1 MAGGRTIRTLKKRE
15 AFLTAL
21 RAHGNVSE
29 ACAAALI
36 GRQSAY
42 EWRRDDPEFAAAW
55 NEALDE
61 AADTMEREAWRRAVE
76 GTEKPVFGS
85 MGRGLGSGEVGR
97 IREYSDTL
105 LIFMLKA
112 ARPEKFRERTETRHT
127 GLTPQ
132 QAADLTTDE
141 LEAELKRRG
150 LPL

>member
-1 MAGGRTIRTLKKRE
+1 MASVRTIRTLKKRE
-15 AFLTAL
+15 TFITAL
-21 RAHGNVSE
+21 RSHGNVSE

-36 GRQSAY
+36 GRTAAY
-42 EWRRDDPEFAAAW
+42 AWRADEPAFAAEW
-55 NEALDE
+55 DEALDE

-76 GTEKPVFGS
+76 GVDEPVFGS
-85 MGRGLGSGEVGR
+85 MGQGLGSGEVGR
-97 IREYSDTL
+97 IRKYSDTL

-132 QAADLTTDE
+132 QAADLSTDD
-141 LEAELKRRG
+141 LEAELKKRG

>member
-1 MAGGRTIRTLKKRE
+1 MLRT
-15 AFLTAL
+15 
-21 RAHGNVSE
+21 HGNVSE
-29 ACAAALI
+29 ACAAAQI

-42 EWRRDDPEFAAAW
+42 DWRNDDADFAAAW
-55 NEALDE
+55 DEALDE

-85 MGRGLGSGEVGR
+85 LGRGEGTGEVGR

-132 QAADLTTDE
+132 QAADLSTED